1 MFVAAS
7 VNYRAVLEEFD
18 AQDGLR
24 RLLNTLRALVAQ
36 LRCGEAVG
44 KEGRRNNQVWRG
56 RGDPPRTGRVSYL
69 PLSLLPAPTRPMGPP
84 AFAAPPPPHLP
95 PTFL

>member
-1 MFVAAS
+1 MFIAAS

-36 LRCGEAVG
+36 LRCGEAG
-44 KEGRRNNQVWRG
+44 EGGGGGEGARK
-56 RGDPPRTGRVSYL
+56 
-69 PLSLLPAPTRPMGPP
+69 
-84 AFAAPPPPHLP
+84 
-95 PTFL
+95 